1 METIVEPGRGVIT
14 FIPEHEKGWKTV
26 ILISSVKG
34 AKRANHIHKTDT
46 HLMHIIS
53 GKARYVEK
61 GVDQCYGF
69 SVDREVGPGDEI
81 LTVPGVPHAMEFL
94 EDTLMLVCSINERQP
109 EKYLDEIIPSVIL

>member
-1 METIVEPGRGVIT
+1 MEKICDERGEIV

-26 ILISSVKG
+26 ILISSKKG

-61 GVDQCYGF
+61 GEDQCYGY
-69 SVDREVGPGDEI
+69 SVDRVVGPGDEI
-81 LTVPGVPHAMEFL
+81 LTVPGIPHAMEFL

-109 EKYLDEIIPSVIL
+109 EKYLEEITPKVIL